1 MFYVVACIGKDQS
14 LFGRKGWVEMTH
26 NRSNTTTKFTHNMLG
41 ESMTPRLSNFEQ
53 KRRAGNAEFE
63 ARQKLRKKNRINRNS
78 QKSRKASIAI
88 ALLVLAGV
96 IATALC
102 WHCYQAN
109 ANVAESVK
117 QEYVNDSSM
126 VELPNGEFVDR
137 EDYERANEEAHQAE
151 REMLGLEG

>member
-1 MFYVVACIGKDQS
+1 
-14 LFGRKGWVEMTH
+14 MTH
-26 NRSNTTTKFTHNMLG
+26 NRSNTTTKFNHNMIG

-63 ARQKLRKKNRINRNS
+63 ARQELRKNNRVTRRKRE
-78 QKSRKASIAI
+78 KSKKASMAI
-88 ALLVLAGV
+88 VLLVLAVV
-96 IATALC
+96 IGAALC

>member
-1 MFYVVACIGKDQS
+1 MLEPLLGKDQS

-26 NRSNTTTKFTHNMLG
+26 NRSNTTTKFNHNMIG

-63 ARQKLRKKNRINRNS
+63 ARQELRKKNRVTRHNS
-78 QKSRKASIAI
+78 KKSKMAFVAI
-88 ALLVLAGV
+88 ALFLLAIVG
-96 IATALC
+96 ALF
-102 WHCYQAN
+102 WHCYQAAN
-109 ANVAESVK
+109 ANVAVSIE
-117 QEYVNDSSM
+117 QYTDGSM